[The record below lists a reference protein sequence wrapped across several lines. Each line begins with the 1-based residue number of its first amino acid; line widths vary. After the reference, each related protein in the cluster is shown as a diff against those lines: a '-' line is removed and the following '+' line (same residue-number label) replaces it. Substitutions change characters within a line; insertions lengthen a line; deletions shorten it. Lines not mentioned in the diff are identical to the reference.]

1 MLLTRYAQFVVR
13 RRKAFVLGYV
23 AVVAIVAAVGI
34 QVLPLLKAE
43 GFEAPSSQSAEV
55 AHLLER
61 DFDTRQPVAVIG
73 ATGSGG
79 VNSAATTKAATAL
92 VAEITAVPG
101 VATVRSYWTSGKPA
115 NLRGNDGRTGEI
127 LVYAAPGADSLA
139 IARQLTDDYSGSY
152 DGLEVRI
159 AGFGAVFNAIDDRV
173 RSDLAKA
180 ELVAI
185 PITIILL
192 LFVFGSLVAA
202 GLPFLVALLAIL
214 GSFSLLLA
222 VTQVADVS
230 VFALNLVTALGLGLG
245 IDYALLM
252 INRFREELGRGV
264 ATEDAVVTTVATAGK
279 TVIVS
284 GLTVAFTLASLIVFP
299 QYFLKS
305 FAYAGVAVS
314 LMAVLGA
321 LTVLPALLALL
332 GPNVNRFKLLRGD
345 LSPRDDG
352 IWARLAR
359 TSMRRPWP
367 YLLGGVLV
375 MLVLASPALSLVVG
389 QVDDRALPRDD
400 PAAVASQ
407 FLDERFPGFD
417 GAPYELLLR
426 DPGDAAAL
434 ATYGKDLSTLPGVVR
449 VATPA
454 AIFSDGAKVGPNEA
468 GTTWT
473 EGDLARV
480 VVIGSVPPRD
490 DRGVALVEALRDQP
504 APAAAVLVGGVAAEY
519 GDSNDAIIGNVWIVA
534 LWIGLTTLLIIF
546 LYTGSV
552 LLPIKALLL
561 NLLSLS
567 ATLGVLVWIF
577 QDGHLQWLTG
587 DYVVTGTVDLSSL
600 ALVAV
605 VAFALSMD
613 YELFLLSRIKEEH
626 DAGHST
632 EDSVAFGLQ
641 RTGRIITAAALL
653 IAIVFAAFLSSGI
666 TSIKPTGGRRRGCS
680 ASTDASAS
688 ARASG
693 DTAALGG
700 YPTKLPSRSRT
711 LACDS
716 ARLRP
721 KAIRPETSP
730 ASCPAARPL
739 PRPLLMAALTS
750 SSLAP
755 VLCSSVASAAGSA
768 RAEKTSKV
776 GAPSW
781 HAASTTPIS
790 ATWAS
795 ASLVADVGDH
805 GNGSHGSSSPRTIAR
820 MRSTGATLAAA
831 ARMLPSLPARAPAA
845 WACSIEATIAVRTA
859 ASTSAGGRPDR
870 SASPCNPAGS
880 ASAETASIGATPRV
894 QAARSPV
901 RTPISAVT
909 AARPSTGFHGSSA
922 QAPLSLRTAASS

>member
-55 AHLLER
+55 AHLLEQ

-92 VAEITAVPG
+92 VAEIAAVPG

-473 EGDLARV
+473 AGDLARV

-577 QDGHLQWLTG
+577 QEGHLQWLTG

-666 TSIKPTGGRRRGCS
+666 TSIKQLGFG
-680 ASTDASAS
+680 
-688 ARASG
+688 
-693 DTAALGG
+693 AAF
-700 YPTKLPSRSRT
+700 
-711 LACDS
+711 
-716 ARLRP
+716 
-721 KAIRPETSP
+721 AI
-730 ASCPAARPL
+730 
-739 PRPLLMAALTS
+739 LL
-750 SSLAP
+750 
-755 VLCSSVASAAGSA
+755 
-768 RAEKTSKV
+768 
-776 GAPSW
+776 
-781 HAASTTPIS
+781 
-790 ATWAS
+790 
-795 ASLVADVGDH
+795 D
-805 GNGSHGSSSPRTIAR
+805 
-820 MRSTGATLAAA
+820 ATLVRSILVPTFMRVAGGANWW
-831 ARMLPSLPARAPAA
+831 APA
-845 WACSIEATIAVRTA
+845 WLQRIHR
-859 ASTSAGGRPDR
+859 R
-870 SASPCNPAGS
+870 
-880 ASAETASIGATPRV
+880 IGIRE
-894 QAARSPV
+894 
-901 RTPISAVT
+901 
-909 AARPSTGFHGSSA
+909 G
-922 QAPLSLRTAASS
+922 